1 MNNVYK
7 FDFVNEYSNL
17 KNNSSSN
24 DESTIADLATLMVMW
39 CMISSEKDNKNYCM
53 NLIWVI
59 ALWN

>member
-53 NLIWVI
+53 KLI
-59 ALWN
+59 